1 MVIPIM
7 AVCLLARGIS
17 ALVCHTPVYRAFAIR
32 AIDEFEKEAAA
43 TISPSAALPAPSPP
57 PPAN

>member
-1 MVIPIM
+1 
-7 AVCLLARGIS
+7 VCLLARGIS
-17 ALVCHTPVYRAFAIR
+17 ALVCHTQVYRAFAIR
-32 AIDEFEKEAAA
+32 AVDEFEKEAAA